1 MKVRAAG
8 LALGFLA
15 DRLFG
20 DPRRFHPVAGFG
32 QVAARLECRTYADS
46 RSRGVAHCATLVG
59 AAALTGLVAERASG
73 RRGRIAVVALST
85 WAVLGGRSLERE
97 ALGVHG
103 HLDRDDLPG
112 ARQRLTHLVG
122 RDTSELDESEVSRA
136 VIESLAENSSDAVVA
151 PLLWGAVAGV
161 PGLLAYRAANTL
173 DAMVGHHNQRY
184 ENFGWASARLDDLM
198 NLPGSRLAGLLTIVA
213 VPSRG
218 REAWQTWRRDAA
230 SHPSPNGGV
239 VESTFAGAL
248 GIRLGGVNQYY
259 GNRIEHRAVMGSGR
273 AARPADIVRAVVIA
287 RRVELGAAVVCSAV
301 CFLRR
306 MRLPRGILTM

>member
-1 MKVRAAG
+1 MNARAVG

-15 DRLFG
+15 DRAFG
-20 DPRRFHPVAGFG
+20 DPQRFHPVAGFG
-32 QVAARLECRTYADS
+32 RIASLLERRLYADS
-46 RSRGVAHCATLVG
+46 RSRGVVHCASLVG
-59 AAALTGLVAERASG
+59 AAALTGLVAERLAGG
-73 RRGRIAVVALST
+73 RGKIAVVALST

-97 ALGVHG
+97 ALAVHG
-103 HLDRDDLPG
+103 YLDRDDLPG
-112 ARQRLTHLVG
+112 ARRRLTHLVG

-151 PLLWGAVAGV
+151 PLVWGAVAGV
-161 PGLLAYRAANTL
+161 PGLLAYRATNTL

-198 NLPGSRLAGLLTIVA
+198 NLPGSRLAGLLTIAA
-213 VPSRG
+213 VPGRG
-218 REAWQTWRRDAA
+218 CEAWRTWRRDAS

-259 GNRIEHRAVMGSGR
+259 GHRVEHRAVMGSGR
-273 AARPADIVRAVVIA
+273 AARSADIVRAVVIA
-287 RRVELGAAVVCSAV
+287 RRVELGAAVVASAT
-301 CFLRR
+301 CLGRSRIF
-306 MRLPRGILTM
+306 GG